1 MNQGSFQASD
11 TGKQPN
17 QQSRYGSLNLPDS
30 FFLSDLPKRTYQAT
44 IKKAEQLLSSF
55 SASFGTL
62 ASDELIYSLRDAIDK
77 ASLDLL
83 DKHRRQYSE
92 DIEHYSGEDK
102 Q

>member
-1 MNQGSFQASD
+1 MNQDNLQTSNTD
-11 TGKQPN
+11 N
-17 QQSRYGSLNLPDS
+17 QQSQQSELGSLSLPDS
-30 FFLSDLPKRTYQAT
+30 FFLSDSSKRTYQAT